1 MPLFAVLLNF
11 FFALVLMVF
20 FSLCCLFGGIFFQLS
35 FLSKLLFLCGFLSY
49 LHLSSFGLP
58 FNNLISNDINSMLI
72 FNTSSNVVFKL
83 FGVALSV
90 EICIKEHSEVP
101 ILLTDL
107 LLFILL
113 KGKFVL
119 DGESTYEELH
129 YEVWILTHLKENIKN
144 WIKIATKVLFYVA
157 KILNKLTV
165 FMELT

>member
-1 MPLFAVLLNF
+1 
-11 FFALVLMVF
+11 
-20 FSLCCLFGGIFFQLS
+20 
-35 FLSKLLFLCGFLSY
+35 
-49 LHLSSFGLP
+49 
-58 FNNLISNDINSMLI
+58 MLI

-144 WIKIATKVLFYVA
+144 
-157 KILNKLTV
+157 
-165 FMELT
+165 